1 MLATSFAAGQS
12 VTQENLGAITAA
24 KMADGLGW
32 SVSSLNEAEF
42 AAAAAAGATHVR
54 LDNCEWYQVEGQSL
68 PPNNVSTGYSLPSGC
83 VSGLTYAKRYG
94 LRPTVI
100 ASYGSPYHQILTLT
114 VNKAEAIGGTTV
126 SVDFQAGVGGKTLS
140 SLVYPFDYLANP
152 SGVSITN
159 SYSYDGA
166 LITGV
171 SLSGP
176 NSAVLTLASSL
187 TANLPVGFKL
197 YANEILYPSPETGNP
212 SDPSTVAY
220 ANYARYLATQIEA
233 LGMTGEV
240 ELWNEPTWGDDCW
253 DNRRN
258 CYDHDPGFT
267 NELQAYGPNYGFAAA
282 VQGLQ
287 PVQNVT
293 YVWAGTNKSGSADLL
308 GPRMKTYSGVTFNQN
323 PALIA
328 SESLHPYG
336 SNPEDDIWNEPCLQA
351 NPSAGQLC
359 NTVPTSTSNFVLTE
373 ANNIINNTSQGKT
386 GINHSITETG
396 ASTLYMPTD
405 HQARFAMRQYLGY
418 MAANVSYVEFYRMYD
433 TTAPGQTG
441 FGYITLTNNNTS
453 YTPQQNYTA
462 LAGFMGDIATF
473 QAQPVS
479 NYTSS
484 SLPSVTSYKGT
495 YNLDHLAI
503 VGARKGDTSN
513 SIAYVLW
520 QRSYSPIMCQ
530 LNVTV
535 ACWGSLPQPPAAD
548 TTVSIPS
555 GEQVSQVINLVTRAY
570 VPYSQTG
577 SSVVIPVSDDPIELM
592 LVPSGN
598 SNITPSTPKLI
609 FENIAAQ
616 TQGNSFNAVATSP
629 SAGIITYSVISGPAT
644 VSGSTVT
651 ATGPGSVTLQASQ
664 AAKGNYT
671 SANATTSFQV
681 TATTPAISFQT
692 IPTRTYG
699 DIVTVNASSA
709 SKGAIAFSIVSGP
722 ATISGS
728 TITTTGKGTVVV
740 KASQEAY
747 GAYISATATTSFNV
761 LPKTP
766 ILNFPTIPTHTYGD
780 VLTVNASSASDGFIT
795 YSIMSG
801 PATVSG
807 TTLTTTAVGM
817 VWVEASQAASGNYTA
832 ATNTASFHVIAAN
845 PNLVFTP
852 VPNQPFNTSFTV
864 AAKSQSSNQVVYS
877 VVSGPARYIGS
888 TITTQNTAGTVVLQA
903 VQYGG
908 GNWNQVSATTTF
920 TVSATVTPT
929 LSFLP
934 ITAHKVQDVFTVS
947 ASSASN
953 GPITY
958 TVASGPATIS
968 GSTVI
973 ATGAGTVVLSARQ
986 AAAGSYGPA
995 ATTTTFAVSAPPVL
1009 TFATIPIQATG
1020 SPFTLVA
1027 TSPSP
1032 GPVTYSVVSGPAIIL
1047 VGSSCEALGTGTVT
1061 VSAYQAASGVY
1072 PGMSAQASFQANGS
1086 LPTTLAFAGISP
1098 KVYGDTFNVHCDV
1111 KFFWGHYILPDER
1124 SGDTCG
1130 SHGNDYRYNRHNH
1143 AQGKPGSLR
1152 HISGCNHNCDLP
1164 HLGACS
1170 NSYAYPYLAAT
1181 PRKCVLRGRRVHV

>member
-54 LDNCEWYQVEGQSL
+54 FDACEWYQVEGQSL
-68 PPNNVSTGYSLPSGC
+68 PPNNASTGYSLPSGC

-681 TATTPAISFQT
+681 TATTPGLLF
-692 IPTRTYG
+692 
-699 DIVTVNASSA
+699 
-709 SKGAIAFSIVSGP
+709 
-722 ATISGS
+722 
-728 TITTTGKGTVVV
+728 
-740 KASQEAY
+740 
-747 GAYISATATTSFNV
+747 
-761 LPKTP
+761 LP
-766 ILNFPTIPTHTYGD
+766 ILAHRGGD
-780 VLTVNASSASDGFIT
+780 VFSVRATSLSAGTIT
-795 YSIMSG
+795 YS
-801 PATVSG
+801 
-807 TTLTTTAVGM
+807 
-817 VWVEASQAASGNYTA
+817 
-832 ATNTASFHVIAAN
+832 
-845 PNLVFTP
+845 
-852 VPNQPFNTSFTV
+852 
-864 AAKSQSSNQVVYS
+864 
-877 VVSGPARYIGS
+877 
-888 TITTQNTAGTVVLQA
+888 VL
-903 VQYGG
+903 
-908 GNWNQVSATTTF
+908 
-920 TVSATVTPT
+920 
-929 LSFLP
+929 
-934 ITAHKVQDVFTVS
+934 
-947 ASSASN
+947 
-953 GPITY
+953 
-958 TVASGPATIS
+958 SGPATIS
-968 GSTVI
+968 GSTVTTTGPGGVTLKASQSANGIYSAAAVTVSIQVEDAITPVLAFIPI
-973 ATGAGTVVLSARQ
+973 ATHHVNDAFTLHATSTSQAPITYSVVNGPALLYGTRVTTTGPGLVVLRASQ
-986 AAAGSYGPA
+986 AANGLYAASTVMTTFTVTALSSTLTFSQILAHHVGDVFSVNVTSISRGVVTYSVIAGPVTLSGSTVTVNGPGLVTLKASQAANGLYAASTVMTTFTVTALSPTLTFSQILAHHVGDVFSVNATSISRGVVTYSVITGPVTLSGSTVTVNGPGLVTLKASQAAYEGDGA
-995 ATTTTFAVSAPPVL
+995 ATATTSFSVDAKTTPTL
-1009 TFATIPIQATG
+1009 TFARIGDHQVGDA
-1020 SPFTLVA
+1020 FTVNA
-1027 TSPSP
+1027 TSASK
-1032 GPVTYSVVSGPAIIL
+1032 GLVTYSVVSGSISMS
-1047 VGSSCEALGTGTVT
+1047 GSTMFATSPGTVMLL
-1061 VSAYQAASGVY
+1061 ANQAASDDY
-1072 PGMSAQASFQANGS
+1072 DSATATISFTIAASASTQVADPVLLKGK
-1086 LPTTLAFAGISP
+1086 LLTYRPISIITSP
-1098 KVYGDTFNVHCDV
+1098 V
-1111 KFFWGHYILPDER
+1111 L
-1124 SGDTCG
+1124 
-1130 SHGNDYRYNRHNH
+1130 
-1143 AQGKPGSLR
+1143 L
-1152 HISGCNHNCDLP
+1152 
-1164 HLGACS
+1164 HLE
-1170 NSYAYPYLAAT
+1170 
-1181 PRKCVLRGRRVHV
+1181 